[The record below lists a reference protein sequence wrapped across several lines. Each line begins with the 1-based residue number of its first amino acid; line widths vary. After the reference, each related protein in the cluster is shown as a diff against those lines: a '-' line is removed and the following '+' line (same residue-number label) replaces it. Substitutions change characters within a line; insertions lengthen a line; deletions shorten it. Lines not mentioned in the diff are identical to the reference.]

1 MVPKRSETPF
11 AELHQFLQSLG
22 LTESRQGQFWSFEM
36 PDRKTKLLYRPYRMD
51 EPVTLL
57 DLERT
62 RRDLDSVG
70 ILEEAAFDDRL
81 RKATA

>member
-22 LTESRQGQFWSFEM
+22 LTETRQGQFWCFEF
-36 PDRKTKLLYRPYRMD
+36 PDRRSKLLYRPYRLD
-51 EPVTLL
+51 EPVTFL

-62 RRDLDSVG
+62 RRDLDSLG
-70 ILEEAAFDDRL
+70 ILEETAFDDRL